1 MRTSYINIKDVHI
14 SNLRTDAS
22 FHLSEG
28 QEVQRFIANSPY
40 PLLPISKVAKDIF
53 IGNRAKRVYVK
64 KASHGIPFLSS
75 SDILRADLNNLKLAS
90 TKYTPDIERM
100 KLQKGW
106 TLISRSGTIGNCA
119 FANAKH
125 AQKLASEHVI
135 RLWPNNILRGG
146 LVYAYLA
153 SKYGHSLLTQGT
165 FGAVIQHIEP
175 AFVGSI
181 LIPSFPESFQKEVD
195 DLIQESAR
203 LREEAADMLTEAERL
218 LKTSANLRDL
228 TPEDYDYFGP
238 RGAGREVSCFVRKR
252 KDITTT
258 TFNAFNLSE
267 RIRKTRAA
275 MTCAT
280 RPLREVLLG
289 GDTFSSCSVP
299 SIEVKPEHGIMFI
312 NQKDIFDNI
321 IKGKWVSKRNVSL
334 DKLVEYGEV
343 IVACDGTL
351 GENELFCRALF
362 ANEDLQG
369 ALISTHFIRMKT
381 NNIVLP
387 GYLFTWL
394 NSDYGFRFI
403 RNCQAGTKLCHPIQI
418 MFLDIPVPIISPD
431 IMNEIDQLVKE
442 AHTKRYEANE
452 NERKA
457 IRMVEEEI
465 EKWNK

>member
-1 MRTSYINIKDVHI
+1 MRTSYINIKDVHT

-90 TKYTPDIERM
+90 AKYTPDIERM

-125 AQKLASEHVI
+125 AQKLASEDVI

-181 LIPSFPESFQKEVD
+181 LIPSFPDTFQKQVD

-203 LREEAADMLTEAERL
+203 LREEAADALEKAKAIL
-218 LKTSANLRDL
+218 
-228 TPEDYDYFGP
+228 
-238 RGAGREVSCFVRKR
+238 
-252 KDITTT
+252 T
-258 TFNAFNLSE
+258 TFICDDFKKVDKEFVGKVSIKS
-267 RIRKTRAA
+267 IRKTLNHRFDPPVYINKGVSAAQNLSCKTISLGECNARFWYPGIFKRAY
-275 MTCAT
+275 
-280 RPLREVLLG
+280 
-289 GDTFSSCSVP
+289 
-299 SIEVKPEHGIMFI
+299 VKEGLPY
-312 NQKDIFDNI
+312 
-321 IKGKWVSKRNVSL
+321 IKGSSLFEVNPFKRCDYLSL
-334 DKLVEYGEV
+334 SRTPGL
-343 IVACDGTL
+343 
-351 GENELFCRALF
+351 
-362 ANEDLQG
+362 EDLWLKEGQILMSCAG
-369 ALISTHFIRMKT
+369 ICGQVKLI
-381 NNIVLP
+381 
-387 GYLFTWL
+387 
-394 NSDYGFRFI
+394 
-403 RNCQAGTKLCHPIQI
+403 TKEYEEKKAIG
-418 MFLDIPVPIISPD
+418 SPD
-431 IMNEIDQLVKE
+431 IIRIQPMDALYTKEYLFAYLQLPFVYDYMQSLKYGSVIERFDIDTIKTIPVVTPTKELSDEITGIIKQYMDCTYRAFNAE
-442 AHTKRYEANE
+442 E
-452 NERKA
+452 KA

-465 EKWNK
+465 EKWNIN

>member
-1 MRTSYINIKDVHI
+1 MRTGVVYSSEII
-14 SNLRTDAS
+14 TDKKFKPSFYLNDGKRLLAS
-22 FHLSEG
+22 LNRNHGIIGVLS
-28 QEVQRFIANSPY
+28 
-40 PLLPISKVAKDIF
+40 DIITIVF
-53 IGNRAKRVYVK
+53 RPGIFKRVFVKNEMFGKPYFTASDMMKSSPLDYAKYLSCKLTENIDYMSVK
-64 KASHGIPFLSS
+64 KDYI
-75 SDILRADLNNLKLAS
+75 
-90 TKYTPDIERM
+90 
-100 KLQKGW
+100 
-106 TLISRSGTIGNCA
+106 LISCAGTIGN
-119 FANAKH
+119 
-125 AQKLASEHVI
+125 I
-135 RLWPNNILRGG
+135 RLIDKKLHSAVASQDIIRVIPQLNNAGF
-146 LVYAYLA
+146 VYTYLNTSFIQNYIQ
-153 SKYGHSLLTQGT
+153 SKIYGT
-165 FGAVIQHIEP
+165 VVNRIEP
-175 AFVGSI
+175 IVIERLPLVSI
-181 LIPSFPESFQKEVD
+181 SQSTINEVEN
-195 DLIQESAR
+195 LIQESAR
-203 LREEAADMLTEAERL
+203 FREEAADMLSEAERL

-252 KDITTT
+252 RDITTT

-267 RIRKTRAA
+267 RIRKTKAA
-275 MTCAT
+275 MNCTT
-280 RPLREVLLG
+280 RPLREVLVG

-381 NNIVLP
+381 NNVVPP

-394 NSDYGFRFI
+394 NCDYGFRFI
-403 RNCQAGTKLCHPIQI
+403 RNCQAGTKLCHPIPI
-418 MFLDIPVPIISPD
+418 MFLDIPVPIISSD
-431 IMNEIDQLVKE
+431 DMNRIDKLVKE

>member
-1 MRTSYINIKDVHI
+1 MRTSYINIKDVHT

-203 LREEAADMLTEAERL
+203 LREEAADMLSEAERL

-238 RGAGREVSCFVRKR
+238 RGAGRVVSCFVRKR

-275 MTCAT
+275 MTCTT

-403 RNCQAGTKLCHPIQI
+403 RNCQAGTKLCHPIPI

-431 IMNEIDQLVKE
+431 IVNEIDQLVKE